1 MLGQAPSFS
10 QGIKIVS
17 HCPLCESQYDI
28 TQTRVLEEQDDAQL
42 VHITCTQCKAGVLA
56 VILLNQNGVSSIGLV
71 SDLQTFEVSKFKT
84 LNAITAD
91 EVLNLHKTLK
101 KHTLNK
107 ILEL

>member
-28 TQTRVLEEQDDAQL
+28 AQTRVLEEQDEAQL

-56 VILLNQNGVSSIGLV
+56 VIMLNQNGVSSIGLI

-84 LNAITAD
+84 LQAISAN
-91 EVLNLHKTLK
+91 EVLDLHKDLRKGTLK
-101 KHTLNK
+101 K